1 MVGNVENGETPT
13 PLGERLEI
21 RLDENLDGL
30 FAGMDLDADGSVA
43 EVNLV
48 ASPAPSSN
56 DGVRRCCLVLKR
68 IGGNIVP
75 PSTAPC
81 ALSET

>member
-1 MVGNVENGETPT
+1 VVGNVENGETPT